1 MNARVRVSDYMSHK
15 DSVNDTLRCQFANI
29 VAYPQNNV
37 RDVAKIMKDVKVDCL
52 PVLSSPWNKKLVGF
66 IKLSN
71 IQVVLNEQF

>member
-1 MNARVRVSDYMSHK
+1 MNTRVRVSDYMSHK
-15 DSVNDTLRCQFANI
+15 NSMDDAFRGAFANI

-71 IQVVLNEQF
+71 IQVLLNEQF